1 MASEIRVNKIENRS
15 GLGTV
20 TFNEN
25 QSHDGIKVQGAIGVG
40 TFTTEQRNAGVST
53 DIGTLVFDTTLGA
66 LMMYS
71 GNAWTTVK
79 GSFSATGGTV
89 DTSARNGYN
98 IHIFT
103 SPGTFTV
110 TSGTTPVEFL
120 MVAGGGGGGVDN
132 GGGGG
137 GGEVI
142 ISTSTSLGPGS
153 YPITVGAGG
162 AAAGG
167 PDAGSKGN
175 ATSFNSITARGGG
188 GGSGAGGVATCDT
201 NVGNGGGGAG
211 VQDTPNVLTGC
222 DAPAPGTTSGATYFG
237 GNVGGDGTNSPN
249 FNAGGGGGAGGNG
262 IPGLVS
268 SFPTTAG
275 NGGPG
280 TPSSIL
286 GTEYH
291 WGGGGGG
298 GSFHPDG
305 NDNSGDGGIGGG
317 GGGVAGPGFNNPGD
331 GGPGYNNGEAGQ
343 PDGGGAGGANTGGGG
358 GGNGRGRTGTNGAG
372 GSGIVVIAYQ
382 A

>member
-1 MASEIRVNKIENRS
+1 MASEVRVNKLTNRS
-15 GLGTV
+15 GLGTA
-20 TFNEN
+20 TFND
-25 QSHDGIKVQGAIGVG
+25 DGSITVAGNLNLNNV
-40 TFTTEQRNAGVST
+40 TTAARNAGV
-53 DIGTLVFDTTLGA
+53 GTATGSLIFDTTLGA
-66 LMMYS
+66 LMMYG
-71 GNAWTTVK
+71 GNDWTTVK
-79 GSFSATGGTV
+79 GSFSASGGTL
-89 DTSARNGYN
+89 DTAARSGYN

-110 TSGTTPVEFL
+110 NSGTAPVEFL

-142 ISTSTSLGPGS
+142 VSTSTSLGPGS

-167 PDAGSKGN
+167 TNDAGAIGN
-175 ATSFNSITARGGG
+175 ATTFNSITARGGG

-211 VQDTPNVLTGC
+211 VQDVAGVLTGC
-222 DAPAPGTTSGATYFG
+222 DAPAPGTTSGATYYG
-237 GNVGGDGTNSPN
+237 GNVGGTGTNAPN
-249 FNAGGGGGAGGNG
+249 YNAGGGAGAGGNG
-262 IPGLVS
+262 IPGATATY
-268 SFPTTAG
+268 PTTAG

-286 GTEYH
+286 GTEYY

-317 GGGVAGPGFNNPGD
+317 GGGVAGPGMNNPGN
-331 GGPGYNNGEAGQ
+331 GGPGYNNGGAGD
-343 PDGGGAGGANTGGGG
+343 PGGGGAGGANTGGGG
-358 GGNGRGRTGTNGAG
+358 GGNGRSNTATQGAG